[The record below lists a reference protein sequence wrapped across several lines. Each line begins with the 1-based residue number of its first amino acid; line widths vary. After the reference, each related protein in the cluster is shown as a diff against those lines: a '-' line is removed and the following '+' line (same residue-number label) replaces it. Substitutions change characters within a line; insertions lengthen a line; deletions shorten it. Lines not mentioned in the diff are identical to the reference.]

1 MECIQSLDIKTM
13 GKISKIVVCGHT
25 GVGKT
30 AAIEQLIFGNHI
42 IGTVRSK
49 FLAQMPLLGL
59 SNRTTA
65 LGMYSVLIPNDLV
78 GSSLIV

>member
-1 MECIQSLDIKTM
+1 M

-49 FLAQMPLLGL
+49 
-59 SNRTTA
+59 
-65 LGMYSVLIPNDLV
+65 LIIVNKIIVSIVSCHSILV
-78 GSSLIV
+78 TLN